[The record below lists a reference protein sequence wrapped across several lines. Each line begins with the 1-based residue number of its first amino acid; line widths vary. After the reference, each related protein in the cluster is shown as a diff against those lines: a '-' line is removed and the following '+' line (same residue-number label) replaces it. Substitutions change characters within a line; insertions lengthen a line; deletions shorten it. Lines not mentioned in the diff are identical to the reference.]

1 MTGVEFTLGDFDEGQ
16 RVELSPSTDAWMMG
30 DRYGA
35 VVKVGRKVVH
45 VQMDRSG
52 RVRKLHPRY
61 ISQIV

>member
-1 MTGVEFTLGDFDEGQ
+1 MTGVEFTLEDFDEGQ
-16 RVELSPSTDAWMMG
+16 RVELSPSTDAWMTG